1 MEDHGT
7 PPSTSSLGLLAG
19 YSGSSES
26 EEDSREEAG
35 PCSRREGGGR
45 CLEEKFEI
53 PSSIQGNFKVSTVL
67 INPLPTIATCL
78 YACI

>member
-1 MEDHGT
+1 MQDHGT

-45 CLEEKFEI
+45 RPEEKFEI
-53 PSSIQGNFKVSTVL
+53 PSSIQGKVSTVL
-67 INPLPTIATCL
+67 TL
-78 YACI
+78 YQPYM